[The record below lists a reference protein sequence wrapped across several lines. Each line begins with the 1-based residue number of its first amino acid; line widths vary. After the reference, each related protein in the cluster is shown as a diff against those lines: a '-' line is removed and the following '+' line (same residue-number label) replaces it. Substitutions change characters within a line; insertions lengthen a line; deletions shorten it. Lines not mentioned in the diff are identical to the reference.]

1 MLKTEHNFFYQL
13 MSILFDIQNCGLTEQ
28 VEKPNRSASYSVL
41 DESDAR
47 ALVYKEGDSF
57 IHASCW
63 HEYWSMLFLA
73 EWFSLEFLSS
83 LIH

>member
-47 ALVYKEGDSF
+47 ALAYKEGDSF
-57 IHASCW
+57 IHASC
-63 HEYWSMLFLA
+63 
-73 EWFSLEFLSS
+73 
-83 LIH
+83 